1 MALLSRLIF
10 RNSLFGIVRG
20 QVVCRLM
27 SGQSF
32 KTDLHTDNLYPG
44 SNSKDRFSVKKAIP
58 SDHPSGFNGI
68 INIDELQV
76 TLDFSELID
85 ALISLTDIHFSYS
98 FPIALIFLT
107 AINPIEQVEN
117 HCFKVTRDNNDLNC
131 PFTTN
136 CFPDFLRHK

>member
-20 QVVCRLM
+20 QVVCRQM

-44 SNSKDRFSVKKAIP
+44 SNSKDRFSVKKAIT

-76 TLDFSELID
+76 PTLDFSELID
-85 ALISLTDIHFSYS
+85 ALISLADINFSYS

-107 AINPIEQVEN
+107 AINIA
-117 HCFKVTRDNNDLNC
+117 
-131 PFTTN
+131 
-136 CFPDFLRHK
+136 